1 MGRCPGIRRCDI
13 AITNGYA
20 TLAGLRARLGIT
32 GVSDTADDAVLEA
45 VVESVSRAIDDFC
58 GRRFY
63 AATQTRYFTAL
74 RADRL
79 LVDDLLSVTTLK
91 TDDDGDGTY
100 ETTWT
105 AADYY
110 LAPYNAQLESVP
122 RPYWRIE
129 VSEGGDYTF
138 PCDVRR
144 GVEIAGSWGFSSTT
158 PDVVEQACLFQAAH
172 EFRSQSMPLGV
183 SGTGSLRVSD
193 EFASD
198 VRLTGLHPVTRRL
211 LEPYRRAVVG

>member
-1 MGRCPGIRRCDI
+1 M

-20 TLAGLRARLGIT
+20 TLSSIRARLGIT

-63 AATQTRYFTAL
+63 AATQTRYYSAKSG
-74 RADRL
+74 RRL
-79 LVDDLLSVTTLK
+79 LVDDLLSVSSLK
-91 TDDDGDGTY
+91 TDDDGDGTH
-100 ETTWT
+100 ETTW
-105 AADYY
+105 AASDYH
-110 LAPYNAQLESVP
+110 LAPYNAQLDSP
-122 RPYWRIE
+122 AQPYWRIE
-129 VSEGGDYTF
+129 VSEGGDYWF
-138 PCDVRR
+138 PVGVRR
-144 GVEIAGSWGFSSTT
+144 GVEIVGSWGFSAST

-172 EFRSQSMPLGV
+172 EFRSQQMPLGV
-183 SGTGSLRVSD
+183 SGTGSLRISD
-193 EFASD
+193 EFAND

>member
-1 MGRCPGIRRCDI
+1 M

-20 TLAGLRARLGIT
+20 TLAEARAELGISD
-32 GVSDTADDAVLEA
+32 VSDTTDDAVLEA

-91 TDDDGDGTY
+91 TDDDGTY

-122 RPYWRIE
+122 EPYWRIE
-129 VSEGGDYTF
+129 VSEGGDYDF
-138 PCDVRR
+138 PVGTRR
-144 GVEIAGSWGFSSTT
+144 GVEIAGSWGFSATT
-158 PDVVEQACLFQAAH
+158 PDVINRACLFQVAQ
-172 EFRSQSMPLGV
+172 EFRTRHVPLGIQG
-183 SGTGSLRVSD
+183 SGDMAVEIRGI
-193 EFASD
+193 
-198 VRLTGLHPVTRRL
+198 GLHPFVKRL
-211 LEPYRRAVVG
+211 LSNGPYRRIVLA